1 MLEEIRARQMAA
13 VLERR
18 KNAKKRRH
26 ILVVA
31 LLLIFFVIFVTVQF
45 IGNYSFEV
53 THYSLNSNKLEIPI
67 RIAALSDL
75 HSKEYGEENEKL
87 VETIKNEHPDMIVML
102 GDMVNKDDADISVIR
117 TLCRQLK
124 EIAPVYY
131 SMGNHEGTMMTTR
144 TDSIDINRILKEDGV
159 HVLYNQTED
168 FEKDGTV
175 IHLAGISTSYNNY
188 DQWSKE
194 PLKDFWDLDGYKIL
208 LSHYPALYYEKL
220 KDAKVDLALAGH
232 YHGGVVRIPGLG
244 GLYHPEEGFFPK
256 YSGGKYSLTYGT
268 LIVSRGLGDHGFALR
283 INNRPELVIID
294 INKR

>member
-1 MLEEIRARQMAA
+1 MKKLEPDKWQQSWKE
-13 VLERR
+13 E

-26 ILVVA
+26 ILVAA

-131 SMGNHEGTMMTTR
+131 SMGNHEGHYDDHPYR
-144 TDSIDINRILKEDGV
+144 FHRHKQN
-159 HVLYNQTED
+159 
-168 FEKDGTV
+168 FE
-175 IHLAGISTSYNNY
+175 
-188 DQWSKE
+188 
-194 PLKDFWDLDGYKIL
+194 
-208 LSHYPALYYEKL
+208 
-220 KDAKVDLALAGH
+220 
-232 YHGGVVRIPGLG
+232 
-244 GLYHPEEGFFPK
+244 
-256 YSGGKYSLTYGT
+256 
-268 LIVSRGLGDHGFALR
+268 RGWRSCA
-283 INNRPELVIID
+283 I
-294 INKR
+294 